1 MLDCDNSRLFEN
13 RLSHRSPPR
22 AEVPCK
28 ISVRPKRFGG
38 DKKASKMHS
47 SCAEKAILSL
57 LGKFNLS
64 ILFGAPWFAFVLD
77 GVLSDRSNTMCQ
89 IEGLIVRI
97 DSMSFRGST
106 RESLETDIFHFG
118 F

>member
-1 MLDCDNSRLFEN
+1 
-13 RLSHRSPPR
+13 
-22 AEVPCK
+22 
-28 ISVRPKRFGG
+28 
-38 DKKASKMHS
+38 
-47 SCAEKAILSL
+47 
-57 LGKFNLS
+57 
-64 ILFGAPWFAFVLD
+64 VLD

-89 IEGLIVRI
+89 IEGLIFRI